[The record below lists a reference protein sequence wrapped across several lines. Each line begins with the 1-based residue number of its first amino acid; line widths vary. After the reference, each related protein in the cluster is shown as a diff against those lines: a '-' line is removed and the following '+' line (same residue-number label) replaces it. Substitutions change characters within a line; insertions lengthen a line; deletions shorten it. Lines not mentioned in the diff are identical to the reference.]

1 MEIRPKAVIIL
12 SGGIDSGVL
21 LYDIKNSYE
30 VYAITYYYGQ
40 KHSQE
45 IECAKEL
52 CLRNN
57 INHKVVRLDFF
68 KDLVA
73 GATSLTDDSIDVQS
87 TEATLGLAQSL
98 QYVPNR
104 NMMML
109 SIAASYAE
117 AVGADKIFY
126 GAGGD
131 DEHSGYWDCTHAF
144 RESINKVLIQNR
156 LHKIQIDSPYVNLS
170 KGEIIQRGIDLKFP
184 FEHTW
189 TSYSA
194 GKKQDANNLTSANR
208 IKGFV
213 DCGYIDPVPY
223 IQEIPWQELNCK
235 PLPY

>member
-1 MEIRPKAVIIL
+1 MNKEKAVIIL

-21 LYDIKNSYE
+21 LYDIKDKYE
-30 VYAITYYYGQ
+30 VYAITYHYGQ
-40 KHSQE
+40 KHCQE
-45 IECAKEL
+45 IDCAIAL
-52 CLRNN
+52 CNETK
-57 INHKVVRLDFF
+57 IHHKIVHLDFF

-73 GATSLTDDSIDVQS
+73 GSTSLTDDNIDVQS
-87 TEATLGLAQSL
+87 TQDTLGLAQSL

-131 DEHSGYWDCTHAF
+131 DEHSGYWDCTKSF
-144 RESINKVLIQNR
+144 RESINSTLIQNR
-156 LHKIQIDSPYVNLS
+156 LHKIQIHSPYVDMS
-170 KGEIIQRGIDLKFP
+170 KAEIIKRGIELKFP
-184 FEHTW
+184 FDKTW

-194 GKKQDANNLTSANR
+194 GEKQDANNLTSANR
-208 IKGFV
+208 IKGFIEN
-213 DCGYIDPVPY
+213 GYIDPVPY
-223 IQEIPWQELNCK
+223 TQDIPWKEYNCK